1 MNETTK
7 LITVLALG
15 SVLGGCS
22 MAGSGDFFADKYA
35 HLQQTQMPHYYG
47 GAQSN
52 CYATSNAVPAY
63 QAAPAYQP
71 IPTYQAAP
79 TYQPAPVYQPAPQSP
94 CGAQAAIPASPYAY
108 GQTVQGQFGQQPQ
121 SAYAPHGQPYYGA
134 AQYGQAQHGQSG
146 AYHQGVPHHAQTVP
160 YGQGAYVPPSHAV
173 NAFGLR
179 RGPVGFRPHAYGTL
193 GAVSYEVGEELFGA
207 QARLGYQFNKY
218 LGVEAEGSLGLSDAT
233 TDEIFGGIPVEQ
245 NLGIKNSAAAF
256 GVLRYPLI
264 DKLNGYGRLG
274 YHQTEL
280 DQTLTVG
287 TANPVDSEFSVNGI
301 AYGAGLEYALNP
313 RTSLRLDYTVY
324 DYDGPDADSVCLA
337 IARKF

>member
-1 MNETTK
+1 
-7 LITVLALG
+7 
-15 SVLGGCS
+15 
-22 MAGSGDFFADKYA
+22 MAGTGDFFSDKYA

-47 GAQSN
+47 GAQSD
-52 CYATSNAVPAY
+52 CYSTYAAAPVY
-63 QAAPAYQP
+63 QPAPAYQP
-71 IPTYQAAP
+71 IPN
-79 TYQPAPVYQPAPQSP
+79 YQPATAYQPIPAYQPAPQTP
-94 CGAQAAIPASPYAY
+94 CAAQAAIPSNPYASAPSA
-108 GQTVQGQFGQQPQ
+108 QGQFGLQPQ
-121 SAYAPHGQPYYGA
+121 TAYAPHGQPYYGA
-134 AQYGQAQHGQSG
+134 AQYGPAQHGQSG
-146 AYHQGVPHHAQTVP
+146 AYYQGTPQAQTIP

-173 NAFGLR
+173 NSYGLR
-179 RGPVGFRPHAYGTL
+179 GGSLGFRPHAYGTL

-233 TDEIFGGIPVEQ
+233 TDEIFGDIPVEQ
-245 NLGIKNSAAAF
+245 SLEVNNSAAVF

-274 YHQTEL
+274 YHNTGL

-287 TANPVDSEFSVNGI
+287 TADPVDSEFSVDGI
-301 AYGAGLEYALNP
+301 AYGAGLEYALSP

-324 DYDGPDADSVCLA
+324 DYDGPDADSVSLA